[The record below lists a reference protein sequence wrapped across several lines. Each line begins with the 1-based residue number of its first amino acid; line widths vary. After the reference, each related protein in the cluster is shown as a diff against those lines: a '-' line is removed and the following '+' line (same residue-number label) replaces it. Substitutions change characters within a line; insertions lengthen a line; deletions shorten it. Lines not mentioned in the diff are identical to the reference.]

1 MNAQKKSPTPQW
13 QVHNGQKVFTHTHT
27 HTHIQTHTYTLHYK
41 VLQIMLLFSF
51 ADDKI
56 TDYQYHCVIHYRG
69 YNTKMQNKE
78 TGMSGMLLLSM
89 EWRCMELRHGG
100 GGGGGTYMTMKDYKC
115 WRAETLCKKRDAVM
129 LPASSEAISSISTNK

>member
-1 MNAQKKSPTPQW
+1 MS
-13 QVHNGQKVFTHTHT
+13 
-27 HTHIQTHTYTLHYK
+27 
-41 VLQIMLLFSF
+41 LFSF

-56 TDYQYHCVIHYRG
+56 RLPLCYCE

-100 GGGGGTYMTMKDYKC
+100 GGGADMMMKDCKC
-115 WRAETLCKKRDAVM
+115 WRAGTPCKKRDAVM
-129 LPASSEAISSISTNK
+129 LPASSEATSSVSTNILFVIYI